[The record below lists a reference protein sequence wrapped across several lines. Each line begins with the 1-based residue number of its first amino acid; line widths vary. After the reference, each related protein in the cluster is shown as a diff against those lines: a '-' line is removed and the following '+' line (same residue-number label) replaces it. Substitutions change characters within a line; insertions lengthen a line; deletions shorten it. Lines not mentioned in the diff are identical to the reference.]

1 MTSLC
6 KKNPQFVEM
15 DQEHVWWT
23 QTSQRKKLSI
33 WRYFPFMLFLL
44 FFKVFLRS
52 NLYQCPFPLSSI
64 YFILQWS
71 KILKKDK
78 CLILLLLL
86 ISGPAS
92 STRFNISVDFK
103 TDLCFLH
110 LNIHSLCAMVML
122 NIWAHSNI
130 IV

>member
-1 MTSLC
+1 
-6 KKNPQFVEM
+6 
-15 DQEHVWWT
+15 
-23 QTSQRKKLSI
+23 
-33 WRYFPFMLFLL
+33 MLFLL

-52 NLYQCPFPLSSI
+52 NLYQCPFPLSGI
-64 YFILQWS
+64 YFILQWT

-92 STRFNISVDFK
+92 STRFNIPVDFK

-122 NIWAHSNI
+122 SI
-130 IV
+130 

>member
-6 KKNPQFVEM
+6 KKKKILNL
-15 DQEHVWWT
+15 WRWT
-23 QTSQRKKLSI
+23 KNMFDIPKPHNGKSFLSGGFFPLC
-33 WRYFPFMLFLL
+33 YFCC

-64 YFILQWS
+64 YFILQWT

-92 STRFNISVDFK
+92 STRFNIPVDFK

-122 NIWAHSNI
+122 SI
-130 IV
+130 